1 VATDTKG
8 TEAMPTVIDD
18 DTAAAASAADGY
30 TPRPLLIDADDVQG
44 WRTRVVWAD
53 RVRLERLLRR
63 WSQHDLARAAGITQ
77 TQVSRL
83 ERGSVRRN
91 HDVLVAVAE
100 AFAIPVAELFPLD
113 AYADPVDRP
122 RAG

>member
-1 VATDTKG
+1 MPSVTAT
-8 TEAMPTVIDD
+8 VDD
-18 DTAAAASAADGY
+18 DTVPVIDPA
-30 TPRPLLIDADDVQG
+30 RPLRIEADTLQE
-44 WRTRVVWAD
+44 WRSRVVWAD

-63 WSQHDLARAAGITQ
+63 WSQHELARVAGVTQ

-83 ERGSVRRN
+83 ERGTVRRN
-91 HDVLVAVAE
+91 HDVLIAVAR

-113 AYADPVDRP
+113 AYADPIDQT